1 VLEERVDPW
10 EGLGD
15 VRGSVADVEVPAAL
29 DPEQLLGLLGLGV
42 ESLGLDFG
50 RQGRQL
56 AGVGEGVERALED
69 ERPAA
74 GGEQFRGAARAEQ
87 RAGQGEDRVGAELF
101 GGAAGYLGSG
111 AAAACVSLFTVS
123 SCPVSEEAGDGFDD
137 RVVAGD
143 GVAAGMFEDQRVRE
157 PVGEPQ

>member
-1 VLEERVDPW
+1 VVGTGDLCEFILRR
-10 EGLGD
+10 EGRELG
-15 VRGSVADVEVPAAL
+15 GAAKGVAAAL
-29 DPEQLLGLLGLGV
+29 D
-42 ESLGLDFG
+42 D
-50 RQGRQL
+50 QGR
-56 AGVGEGVERALED
+56 AV
-69 ERPAA
+69 
-74 GGEQFRGAARAEQ
+74 GGEQFLGAAGAEH
-87 RAGQGEDRVGAELF
+87 RVGQGEDRVGAELF